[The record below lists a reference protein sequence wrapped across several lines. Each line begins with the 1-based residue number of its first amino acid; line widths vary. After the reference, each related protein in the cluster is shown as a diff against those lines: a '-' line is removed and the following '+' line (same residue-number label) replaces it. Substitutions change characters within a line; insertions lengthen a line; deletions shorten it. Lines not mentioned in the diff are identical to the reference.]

1 MRWVLGVLLLVS
13 LTACAGPDQ
22 KLQDAGSQA
31 AREAAA
37 EVGTA
42 RVAVQQLLDGKLW
55 AQPANQLVADSEK
68 ALDGIV
74 SGFDSQQ
81 PETEQSQKLYDEYSK
96 TLDDAAKAVTTV
108 RIALKNNDKTA
119 AARQVGVLEKSAQQL
134 TELAR

>member
-1 MRWVLGVLLLVS
+1 MRWVLGVLLLIS
-13 LTACAGPDQ
+13 LSACAAPDQ
-22 KLQDAGSQA
+22 KLQDAGTQA

-42 RVAVQQLLDGKLW
+42 RVAVQQLLEGKVW

-81 PETEQSQKLYDEYSK
+81 PSSQDAQKLYDEYSQA
-96 TLDDAAKAVTTV
+96 LDDAAKAVTTL
-108 RIALKNNDKTA
+108 RIALKNNDKA
-119 AARQVGVLEKSAQQL
+119 AAAQQVGGLEKSAQKL

>member
-1 MRWVLGVLLLVS
+1 MKWVLSVLLLVS
-13 LTACAGPDQ
+13 LTACAGPEQ
-22 KLQDAGSQA
+22 KLQEAGAQA
-31 AREAAA
+31 AREAAS

-42 RVAVQQLLDGKLW
+42 RVAVQQLLDGKVW

-81 PETEQSQKLYDEYSK
+81 PESDQGQKTYDEYSQA
-96 TLDDAAKAVTTV
+96 LDDAAKAVTTV
-108 RIALKNNDKTA
+108 RIALGNNDQAA
-119 AARQVGVLEKSAQQL
+119 AARQVGVLETTAKRL

>member
-13 LTACAGPDQ
+13 LTACAGPEQ
-22 KLQDAGSQA
+22 KLQDAGAQA
-31 AREAAA
+31 APEAAA

-42 RVAVQQLLDGKLW
+42 RVALQQLLDGKVW

-81 PETEQSQKLYDEYSK
+81 PTTEQAQKLYDEYSK
-96 TLDDAAKAVTTV
+96 ALDDAAKVVTTL
-108 RIALKNNDKTA
+108 RIALKNDDKA
-119 AARQVGVLEKSAQQL
+119 AAAQQIGVLEKTAEQL

>member
-13 LTACAGPDQ
+13 LSACAGPEQ
-22 KLQDAGSQA
+22 KLQDAGAQA

-42 RVAVQQLLDGKLW
+42 RVAVQQLLEGNVW

-81 PETEQSQKLYDEYSK
+81 PETDEAQRLYDEYSK
-96 TLDDAAKAVTTV
+96 ALDDAAKAVTTV
-108 RIALKNNDKTA
+108 RIALTNNDTSA